1 MKIEPIQTERIRIM
15 AEKPNPDY
23 DTGVRLPLL
32 DISQYD
38 TGWSIDVGLFKIVI
52 KADGKLYINTVEYI
66 RPYQP

>member
-1 MKIEPIQTERIRIM
+1 M